1 MANKKFIL
9 VLTFSFILS
18 CTLIS
23 CGNISEYKSPES
35 QEVSS
40 ENNGS
45 EDGFS
50 DIAGF
55 WSNFRNAVI
64 NNNIEEVK
72 KHTKFPLKTRGPMDE
87 DRVFEYGEDEFN
99 KMFSDFLSLDAGI
112 NGVDKQIDYIK
123 NNEIFTFVTQEEYRK
138 ANGGRK
144 LVSVSDNA
152 RIGEMVFDVVDGE
165 WKLSFIYMPY

>member
-1 MANKKFIL
+1 MKNKKFIL
-9 VLTFSFILS
+9 VLTFSIILS
-18 CTLIS
+18 CTLIA
-23 CGNISEYKSPES
+23 CGNIGEYKSPES
-35 QEVSS
+35 QEINS
-40 ENNGS
+40 ENNKS

-50 DIAGF
+50 NIAGF
-55 WSNFRNAVI
+55 WSDFRNAII

-87 DRVFEYGEDEFN
+87 DKVFEHGEDEFN
-99 KMFSDFLSLDAGI
+99 NMFSDFLSQDAGT

-123 NNEIFTFVTQEEYRK
+123 NNESFTFVTQEEYVK

-152 RIGEMVFDVVDGE
+152 RIGDMVFVLVDGE